1 VHIGIT
7 IARFDWPGGPAA
19 IRPNMLRIGRGADAR
34 GLYSLWVMD
43 HFFQIGG
50 NGAPE
55 EPMLEGYTALGF
67 LAAATEKV
75 NLGTMVTGVTY
86 RNPAI
91 LAKTV
96 TTLDVLSGGRAYL
109 GIGAAWFEYEHESYG
124 VPFPPVKERFERLEE
139 TLKIADGM
147 FSDSD
152 AGFEGAHYSPKR
164 LLNSPPPLSR
174 PRPRILIGGV
184 GEKKTQRF
192 VARYADACN
201 LFDGGDEMVAHKL
214 DVIREHCEAEGRDYD
229 EIEKTAYYIF
239 NVGENG
245 ERVGETVQRLRELAD
260 LGVQTALGMIVDAHK
275 IKPLEIIANEV
286 IPAVAEF

>member
-1 VHIGIT
+1 MHIGLT

-19 IRPNMLRIGRGADAR
+19 IRPNMLRVGRGADAR
-34 GLYSLWVMD
+34 GLRSLWVMD
-43 HFFQIGG
+43 HYFQITGL
-50 NGAPE
+50 GAPE

-75 NLGTMVTGVTY
+75 SLGTMVTGVTY

-109 GIGAAWFEYEHESYG
+109 GIGAAWFEYEHDSYG

-139 TLKIADGM
+139 ALRIANGM

-152 AGFEGAHYSPKR
+152 AGFEGVHYSPKR
-164 LLNSPPPLSR
+164 LLNSPPPLSS
-174 PRPRILIGGV
+174 PRPRILIGGG
-184 GEKKTQRF
+184 GEKKTLRF

-201 LFDGGDEMVAHKL
+201 LFDGGDEMVKHKL

-229 EIEKTAYYIF
+229 EIEKTIMVRIAPDSTAKGIAARL
-239 NVGENG
+239 E
-245 ERVGETVQRLRELAD
+245 RLRELGITHAIGGPPIAADEHYLDLLGEIASLVAD
-260 LGVQTALGMIVDAHK
+260 L
-275 IKPLEIIANEV
+275 
-286 IPAVAEF
+286 